1 MQLLDLALL
10 SLGDV
15 RVEYHLIQVITQ
27 SVRLLLKTSQ
37 KRASP
42 NELGDII
49 LNIHLEVPL
58 PLHQWTEFLLQHFN
72 TILNSLFCNHI

>member
-37 KRASP
+37 KRTSP
-42 NELGDII
+42 NEFGDVV
-49 LNIHLEVPL
+49 LNI
-58 PLHQWTEFLLQHFN
+58 HFN
-72 TILNSLFCNHI
+72 TILNSLFRSHIQG